1 MLLSGV
7 GSEARVSEGTTSTTA
22 PRKQT
27 LQNPARRS
35 GNPAYTVCLKY
46 TGNSIQDALF
56 QQEVSCDGL
65 NALKFN
71 TLMTR
76 EVDISLMAG
85 MLISVLC
92 QTDYWIKASFKPIIN
107 FTILL

>member
-22 PRKQT
+22 LRKQT

-65 NALKFN
+65 NALKFI
-71 TLMTR
+71 T
-76 EVDISLMAG
+76 LMAG